1 METVK
6 NFKEFSNGN
15 TSNKLLKD
23 LYDAVDEMVYNNRSV
38 LDFEHDG
45 MGVITNIDF
54 DQYEEELYC
63 TIKNHEDKGPQE
75 VKRINVQYNLT
86 EPGSVLFAIGEDEI
100 LIPVE
105 DVVIDQELID
115 NIKNL

>member
-15 TSNKLLKD
+15 QSNKLLKD
-23 LYDAVDEMVYNNRSV
+23 FYDAVDEMVYNNRDV

-45 MGVITNIDF
+45 MGVITSIDF
-54 DQYEEELYC
+54 SQYEENLYC
-63 TIKNHEDKGPQE
+63 TIKKYEDKGPQKVQE
-75 VKRINVQYNLT
+75 IIVQYNL
-86 EPGSVLFAIGEDEI
+86 EKPGSVVFTIDEAS
-100 LIPVE
+100 IPAE
-105 DVVIDQELID
+105 NIVIDQELID

>member
-6 NFKEFSNGN
+6 NFKEFSNN
-15 TSNKLLKD
+15 NQSNKLLID

-45 MGVITNIDF
+45 MGIITNIDF
-54 DQYEEELYC
+54 SQYEEELYC
-63 TIKNHEDKGPQE
+63 TVKNYEDKGPQK
-75 VKRINVQYNLT
+75 VQGINVQYNLT
-86 EPGSVLFAIGEDEI
+86 KPGGVVFTIGEES
-100 LIPVE
+100 IPAE
-105 DVVIDQELID
+105 NIVIDQELID